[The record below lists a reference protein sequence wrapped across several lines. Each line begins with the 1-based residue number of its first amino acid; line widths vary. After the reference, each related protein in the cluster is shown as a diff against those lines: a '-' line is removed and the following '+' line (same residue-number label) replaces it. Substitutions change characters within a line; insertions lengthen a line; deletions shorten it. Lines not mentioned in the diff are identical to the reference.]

1 MRYLHFILIV
11 LFATTAYGETLHVG
25 PDQAFSRIEDAVSAA
40 KPGATIIVHP
50 PRPNGAVYEE
60 VKLMIDKPNLTI
72 QAANPND
79 PVVLDGDGVNY
90 TGAGS
95 TPRAIVQFCAHG
107 SGGTLDGFIL
117 RNAHNETH
125 NAAGVRIS
133 QANNVTISRCDI
145 FNNDMGIMS
154 DGCVAARAS
163 GRGYA
168 SEKAGFEDTHFHTG
182 TDLVGRAG
190 KQGVE
195 PLGANQ
201 LITHCRITDNGA
213 EEEPGYNH
221 NLYLGG
227 DSVKIQYSEIARAKT
242 GHNVKC
248 RVHRVTISN
257 CSIHDAANREIDLVD
272 GKDCTDVPGSNA
284 LISNCSIKKDPLCKG
299 NRGCIHFGKDGGA
312 AHDGALILN
321 NNAIE
326 TPFSSPVIEL
336 TDGKDVVLFDNVF
349 SDAGSGAP
357 ATLIKSHGNQKSI
370 RAGNKIPD
378 KWNLDNRQ

>member
-1 MRYLHFILIV
+1 MIV
-11 LFATTAYGETLHVG
+11 LLASTACGETLHVG
-25 PDQAFSRIEDAVSAA
+25 SGQAYSRIEDAVAAA
-40 KPGATIIVHP
+40 KPGAKIIVHP
-50 PRPNGAVYEE
+50 LPNGAAYKE

-72 QAANPND
+72 QAANPNQ

-107 SGGTLDGFIL
+107 SGGTLDGFVL

-133 QANNVTISRCDI
+133 QANDVTISRCDI
-145 FNNDMGIMS
+145 HDNDMGIMS
-154 DGCVAARAS
+154 DGRARQ
-163 GRGYA
+163 
-168 SEKAGFEDTHFHTG
+168 
-182 TDLVGRAG
+182 
-190 KQGVE
+190 QGVE

-213 EEEPGYNH
+213 EEDPGYNH

-227 DSVKIQYSEIARAKT
+227 DSVTIQYSEIARAKT

-272 GKDCTDVPGSNA
+272 GKDCTDVPGSNV
-284 LISNCSIKKDPLCKG
+284 LISNCSIKKDALCQG
-299 NRGCIHFGKDGGA
+299 NHGCIHFGKDGGA
-312 AHDGALILN
+312 AHDGALVLK

-336 TDGKDVVLFDNVF
+336 TDGKGVALYDNVF
-349 SDAGSGAP
+349 SDAGSGAS
-357 ATLIKSHGNQKSI
+357 ATLVKTHGNQIVKES
-370 RAGNKIPD
+370 GNKIPQRW
-378 KWNLDNRQ
+378 K

>member
-1 MRYLHFILIV
+1 MRYLHFILIALLV
-11 LFATTAYGETLHVG
+11 SAAYGETLHVG
-25 PDQAFSRIEDAVSAA
+25 PDQTFSRIEDAVAAA

-50 PRPNGAVYEE
+50 PLPNGAVYEE

-79 PVVLDGDGVNY
+79 PIVLDGDGVNY

-117 RNAHNETH
+117 CNAHNDTH

-133 QANNVTISRCDI
+133 QANDVTISRCDI

-154 DGCVAARAS
+154 DGRARQ
-163 GRGYA
+163 
-168 SEKAGFEDTHFHTG
+168 
-182 TDLVGRAG
+182 
-190 KQGVE
+190 QGVE

-227 DSVKIQYSEIARAKT
+227 DSVTIQYSEIARAKT

-248 RVHRVTISN
+248 RVHRVAISN

-272 GKDCTDVPGSNA
+272 SKDCTDVPGSNA
-284 LISNCSIKKDPLCKG
+284 LISSCSIKKDPLCKG
-299 NRGCIHFGKDGGA
+299 NHGCIHFGKDGGA

-321 NNAIE
+321 NNSIE

-349 SDAGSGAP
+349 SDAGSGSP
-357 ATLIKSHGNQKSI
+357 ATLIKAHGNQKSI
-370 RAGNKIPD
+370 RAGNRIPD
-378 KWNLDNRQ
+378 KWIIENEK

>member
-1 MRYLHFILIV
+1 MKYLHFILIT
-11 LFATTAYGETLHVG
+11 LLALTAYGETLHVG
-25 PDQAFSRIEDAVSAA
+25 SGQAYSRIEHAVKAA
-40 KPGATIIVHP
+40 KPGAKIIVHP
-50 PRPNGAVYEE
+50 LPNGVAYKE

-79 PVVLDGDGVNY
+79 PIVLDGDGVNY

-117 RNAHNETH
+117 CNAHNDTH

-133 QANNVTISRCDI
+133 QANDVTITRCSIHD
-145 FNNDMGIMS
+145 NDMGIMS
-154 DGCVAARAS
+154 DG
-163 GRGYA
+163 
-168 SEKAGFEDTHFHTG
+168 
-182 TDLVGRAG
+182 RAG
-190 KQGVE
+190 RKDAE

-248 RVHRVTISN
+248 RVRRVTISN

-272 GKDCTDVPGSNA
+272 GKGCTDVPGSNA

-299 NRGCIHFGKDGGA
+299 NHGCIHFGKDGGVD
-312 AHDGALILN
+312 HDGAVVLK

-326 TPFSSPVIEL
+326 TPFSTPVIEL
-336 TDGKDVVLFDNVF
+336 SDGKGVALYDNVF

-357 ATLIKSHGNQKSI
+357 ATLIKVHGNQIVKES
-370 RAGNKIPD
+370 GNKIPQRW
-378 KWNLDNRQ
+378 KIQNEK

>member
-1 MRYLHFILIV
+1 MKRFLFLSIV
-11 LFATTAYGETLHVG
+11 LLCANAYGETLHVG
-25 PDQAFSRIEDAVSAA
+25 PGQAFSRIEDAVAAA

-50 PRPNGAVYEE
+50 PLPNGAVYEE

-133 QANNVTISRCDI
+133 QANDVTISRCDI

-154 DGCVAARAS
+154 D
-163 GRGYA
+163 
-168 SEKAGFEDTHFHTG
+168 
-182 TDLVGRAG
+182 GRAG

-242 GHNVKC
+242 GHNIKC
-248 RVHRVTISN
+248 RVRRVTISN

-272 GKDCTDVPGSNA
+272 GKGCTDVPGSNA

-299 NRGCIHFGKDGGA
+299 NHGCIHFGKDGGA

-321 NNAIE
+321 NNSIE

-349 SDAGSGAP
+349 SDAGTGTRT
-357 ATLIKSHGNQKSI
+357 TLLKTHGNQIVKQT
-370 RAGNKIPD
+370 GNKIPQRW
-378 KWNLDNRQ
+378 KIE

>member
-1 MRYLHFILIV
+1 MRYLHFILIALLASTV
-11 LFATTAYGETLHVG
+11 YGETLHVG
-25 PDQAFSRIEDAVSAA
+25 PDQAFSRIEDAVAAA

-79 PVVLDGDGVNY
+79 PVVLDGEGVNY

-154 DGCVAARAS
+154 DG
-163 GRGYA
+163 
-168 SEKAGFEDTHFHTG
+168 
-182 TDLVGRAG
+182 RAG
-190 KQGVE
+190 RKDAE

-227 DSVKIQYSEIARAKT
+227 DSVTIQYSEIARATT

-272 GKDCTDVPGSNA
+272 GKDCTDVPGSAA
-284 LISNCSIKKDPLCKG
+284 LISNCSIKKDALCQG
-299 NRGCIHFGKDGGA
+299 NHGCIHFGKDGGVD
-312 AHDGALILN
+312 HDGAVVLK

-326 TPFSSPVIEL
+326 TPFSTPVIEL
-336 TDGKDVVLFDNVF
+336 SDGKGVALYDNVF
-349 SDAGSGAP
+349 SDAGTGTLT
-357 ATLIKSHGNQKSI
+357 TLIKTNGNQIVKQT
-370 RAGNKIPD
+370 GNKVPQRW
-378 KWNLDNRQ
+378 K

>member
-1 MRYLHFILIV
+1 MRYLHFLLIV
-11 LFATTAYGETLHVG
+11 PFVTTVYGETLHVG
-25 PDQAFSRIEDAVSAA
+25 SGQAYSRIEDAVAAA

-50 PRPNGAVYEE
+50 LPNGAAYKE

-72 QAANPND
+72 QAANPNQ
-79 PVVLDGDGVNY
+79 PVVLDGTGVNY

-107 SGGTLDGFIL
+107 SGGTLDGFVL

-133 QANNVTISRCDI
+133 QANDVTISRCDI
-145 FNNDMGIMS
+145 HDNDMGIMS
-154 DGCVAARAS
+154 DG
-163 GRGYA
+163 
-168 SEKAGFEDTHFHTG
+168 
-182 TDLVGRAG
+182 RAG
-190 KQGVE
+190 IKGVE

-201 LITHCRITDNGA
+201 LITHCRIIDNGA
-213 EEEPGYNH
+213 EEDPGYNH

-227 DSVKIQYSEIARAKT
+227 DSVTIQYSEIARAKT

-284 LISNCSIKKDPLCKG
+284 LISSCSIKKDALCQG
-299 NRGCIHFGKDGGA
+299 NHGCIHFGKDGGA
-312 AHDGALILN
+312 AHDGALVLK

-336 TDGKDVVLFDNVF
+336 TDGKGVALYDNVF
-349 SDAGSGAP
+349 SDAGTGSP
-357 ATLIKSHGNQKSI
+357 ATLIKTHGNQVVKES
-370 RAGNKIPD
+370 GNKIPQRW
-378 KWNLDNRQ
+378 K